1 MIAASTPQKRA
12 LVDLKPGSTILVT
25 GAAGGLS
32 SVVID
37 QLAESYRLVGVD
49 PRPMP
54 YGRNFPGK
62 FYQVDYMHRRMTEIF
77 RRHEFAALLHLGRVA
92 ATSESSAIRRYNVN
106 VLGTRN
112 LLHLARA
119 YGVGRVIVFST
130 FHVYGAH
137 QHNHLHI
144 AEDEPLRAS
153 PIFPELSDAIEL
165 DNYARTFSLQY
176 PEVKTL
182 VVRPVNVVGA
192 RIRNEISRLLRSDY
206 VPTLLGYD
214 PMLQFIHEADVARA
228 LSLALE
234 SSKSGV
240 YNLAGE
246 GLVSYSKSIELAG
259 GKPVPIPHFLVYPV
273 LGALARVVKIPKHL
287 VDYFRYP
294 VVIRDAAFRR
304 DFGFVPE
311 VSTVE
316 ALASLRSSAS
326 FMV

>member
-1 MIAASTPQKRA
+1 VSSVSTMPQRRDW
-12 LVDLKPGSTILVT
+12 VSLKPGSTILVT

-32 SVVID
+32 SIVTD
-37 QLAESYRLVGVD
+37 QLTESYRLVGVD

-62 FYQVDYMHRRMTEIF
+62 FYQVDYTHRKMTEIF

-92 ATSESSAIRRYNVN
+92 ATTEVSAIRRYNVN

-112 LLHLARA
+112 LLHLARS
-119 YGVGRVIVFST
+119 YGVSRIIVFST

-165 DNYARTFSLQY
+165 DNFARTFSLQY

-182 VVRPVNVVGA
+182 VLRPANVVGS

-214 PMLQFIHEADVARA
+214 PMLQFIHESDVARA
-228 LSLALE
+228 LLMALE
-234 SSKSGV
+234 SSRSGV

-246 GLVSYSKSIELAG
+246 GLVSYSKAIELSG
-259 GKPVPIPHFLVYPV
+259 GKSVPIPHFFVYPV
-273 LGALARVVKIPKHL
+273 VGALSRLVKIPKHL

-294 VVIRDAAFRR
+294 VVIRDAAFRA
-304 DFGFVPE
+304 DFGFKPE

-316 ALASLRSSAS
+316 ALGSLRSSV
-326 FMV
+326 F